1 MSFLWSNLFLSSLI
15 AISYSAENLKKKYV
29 IKNCKGGKNPTDAKA
44 KATLDISKGLYSTV
58 DNESK
63 TKFFYKI
70 SNINNGVVT
79 IGDMQYDLSKGPNDI
94 VNLMH
99 LIDSNMNRDT
109 HTININTGEVIEEWS
124 IKENAAPD
132 IKNALEGAI
141 KANNI
146 FLKDKSKCEIK

>member
-1 MSFLWSNLFLSSLI
+1 
-15 AISYSAENLKKKYV
+15 
-29 IKNCKGGKNPTDAKA
+29 
-44 KATLDISKGLYSTV
+44 
-58 DNESK
+58 
-63 TKFFYKI
+63 
-70 SNINNGVVT
+70 
-79 IGDMQYDLSKGPNDI
+79 MQYDLSKGPNDI

-99 LIDSNMNRDT
+99 LLDSNMNKET